1 MLGGVG
7 PDMNQREEMV
17 QGTTDLAMAYV
28 RLPFVSSP
36 PQSLWICMSLY
47 SRANTEK
54 EEAKKYMTM
63 AER

>member
-36 PQSLWICMSLY
+36 PQSLWIRMSLY

-63 AER
+63 AE